1 MATPEEI
8 ALKAIDKQAK
18 ALHKIISFLQNT
30 AKKLIGF
37 IATLV
42 EGLKSLLA
50 KLKQIAQL
58 LPSALLGAAKK
69 AFQFMT
75 KALKELPKKVKII
88 VRFMK
93 DLNKAIKAGLSDTL
107 VTMVSLALNMIK
119 AMLAGLTSFFK
130 NLLDILKPLD
140 RLRSAIKQAEMM
152 IRAVVEE
159 IADILK
165 QIDVVGILKTTIQ
178 SLQKKIKQA
187 TGFIGE
193 TEKNLVK
200 LGRAMA

>member
-1 MATPEEI
+1 MATPEET

-30 AKKLIGF
+30 AKKLVGF
-37 IATLV
+37 MAKLV
-42 EGLKSLLA
+42 ETLKSLLA
-50 KLKQIAQL
+50 KLKQIVQF

-69 AFQFMT
+69 ASQFLI
-75 KALKELPKKVKII
+75 KALKELPKQVKAI

-93 DLNKAIKAGLSDTL
+93 NLIKAIKDGVSDTL

-119 AMLAGLTSFFK
+119 AMLLGLTAFFK

-140 RLRSAIKQAEMM
+140 RLRSAIKQAEKL
-152 IRAVVEE
+152 IRMVVEE
-159 IADILK
+159 ITDILK
-165 QIDVVGILKTTIQ
+165 QMDVVSVLKTTIQ
-178 SLQKKIKQA
+178 ALQKKMKQA
-187 TGFIGE
+187 MAYIGE

-200 LGRAMA
+200 LGKAMA

>member
-1 MATPEEI
+1 MATPEET

-30 AKKLIGF
+30 AKKLVGF
-37 IATLV
+37 MASLV
-42 EGLKSLLA
+42 DALKSLLA
-50 KLKQIAQL
+50 KLKQIAQF

-69 AFQFMT
+69 AVQYMT
-75 KALKELPKKVKII
+75 KALKELPKQVKTI

-93 DLNKAIKAGLSDTL
+93 NLIKAIKDGVSDTL
-107 VTMVSLALNMIK
+107 ITMVSLALNMIK
-119 AMLAGLTSFFK
+119 AMLLGLTDFFK
-130 NLLDILKPLD
+130 NLLDVLKPLD
-140 RLRSAIKQAEMM
+140 RLRSAIKQAEML
-152 IRAVVEE
+152 IRAVIEK

-165 QIDVVGILKTTIQ
+165 QMDVVGVVKSTIQ
-178 SLQKKIKQA
+178 AVQKKLKQA
-187 TGFIGE
+187 MGYIGE

>member
-30 AKKLIGF
+30 AKKMVGF
-37 IATLV
+37 ISSLV
-42 EGLKSLLA
+42 SALQSLLA
-50 KLKQIAQL
+50 KLKQIAQFI
-58 LPSALLGAAKK
+58 PSALLSGAKK
-69 AFQFMT
+69 AVLFMT
-75 KALKELPKKVKII
+75 KALKELPKQIKTL

-93 DLNKAIKAGLSDTL
+93 NLLKAIKAGLTDTL
-107 VTMVSLALNMIK
+107 VTMISLALNMIK
-119 AMLAGLTSFFK
+119 ALLTGLMAFFK
-130 NLLDILKPLD
+130 NMLDVLKPLD
-140 RLRSAIKQAEMM
+140 RLRSAIKQAEML

-165 QIDVVGILKTTIQ
+165 EMYVVGILKSNIQ
-178 SLQKKIKQA
+178 ALQKKLKQA
-187 TGFIGE
+187 MGYIGE

-200 LGRAMA
+200 LERATT